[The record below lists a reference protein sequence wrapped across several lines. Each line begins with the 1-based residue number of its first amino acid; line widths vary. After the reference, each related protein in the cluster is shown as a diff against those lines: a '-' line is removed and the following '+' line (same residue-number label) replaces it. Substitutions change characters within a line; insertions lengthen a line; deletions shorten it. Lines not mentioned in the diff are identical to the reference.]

1 MHSDQWYEKLERIGD
16 RVAEVLTPVA
26 VVFTLVYLVVRIIE
40 AL

>member
-16 RVAEVLTPVA
+16 RVAEVLTPLA
-26 VVFTLVYLVVRIIE
+26 VGFTLFYLVVRIME